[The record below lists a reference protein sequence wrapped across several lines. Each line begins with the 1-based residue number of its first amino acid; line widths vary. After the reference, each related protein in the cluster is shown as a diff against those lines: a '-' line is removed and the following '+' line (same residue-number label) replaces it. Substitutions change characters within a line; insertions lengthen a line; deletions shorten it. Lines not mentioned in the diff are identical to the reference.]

1 MNPAVLQ
8 FHSSCLKLFLSAWLG
23 SDKEPGQKLSEGSS
37 PAPFLGLDV
46 PQHPCLWLLPPIPHL
61 MGSLCCLDSGGTGGG
76 WRCCGA
82 ALVCL

>member
-23 SDKEPGQKLSEGSS
+23 GDKEPGQKLSEGSS

-61 MGSLCCLDSGGTGGG
+61 MGSLCCLDLGGTGGG
-76 WRCCGA
+76 WRCRGA